1 MLVDCKLDNIGE
13 HAFVEADNYQGG
25 CLATQHLLECGSK
38 KIVCMRNRPD
48 IPVVV
53 NGIKDTRN
61 VCKKYGLKERIVDC
75 CYDYES
81 GLRAAEEILKKY
93 PEADGVIA
101 GNDIVAM
108 SVYKV
113 FTRHGKKIP
122 QEIQLVGFD
131 DVGFGKLFIPEL
143 TTIHQPIREMGH
155 LAAEIIIK
163 AVNKEPYEKENVFG
177 VELVKRETTKEKN
190 MVMCV
195 DSEDS

>member
-1 MLVDCKLDNIGE
+1 MKEPTGYSSGRKRYKGY
-13 HAFVEADNYQGG
+13 AD
-25 CLATQHLLECGSK
+25 
-38 KIVCMRNRPD
+38 
-48 IPVVV
+48 
-53 NGIKDTRN
+53 

-131 DVGFGKLFIPEL
+131 DVGLK
-143 TTIHQPIREMGH
+143 TIYSRADDYSP
-155 LAAEIIIK
+155 A
-163 AVNKEPYEKENVFG
+163 N
-177 VELVKRETTKEKN
+177 
-190 MVMCV
+190 
-195 DSEDS
+195 S